1 MYRGGPR
8 DIITTKKKGKTPKRP
23 EHFFYFKIKKNRDT
37 AAK

>member
-8 DIITTKKKGKTPKRP
+8 DITTKKKGETQKRP
-23 EHFFYFKIKKNRDT
+23 KHFFYFKIKKNRDT